1 MNVSMYTLILI
12 QSISIDFIK
21 TIHWFVKQFM
31 KRFIGLSNDCI
42 YYVDKSFDKPIE
54 TDCRIKIYIYI
65 YISTQ
70 YFINLNPL
78 TYIYKN

>member
-21 TIHWFVKQFM
+21 TIHWFVKRFM

-42 YYVDKSFDKPIE
+42 YSADKLFDKPIE
-54 TDCRIKIYIYI
+54 TDCRIKKYIYQLN
-65 YISTQ
+65 IS
-70 YFINLNPL
+70 
-78 TYIYKN
+78 

>member
-21 TIHWFVKQFM
+21 TIHWFVKRFM

-42 YYVDKSFDKPIE
+42 YSECID
-54 TDCRIKIYIYI
+54 IYIYI
-65 YISTQ
+65 YIYIKIITQ
-70 YFINLNPL
+70 RINQGVGSDTTCYNQTRWIP
-78 TYIYKN
+78 

>member
-21 TIHWFVKQFM
+21 TIHWFVKRFM

-42 YYVDKSFDKPIE
+42 YSADKSFDKPIE
-54 TDCRIKIYIYI
+54 TDCRIKKN
-65 YISTQ
+65 ISTQ

-78 TYIYKN
+78 TYIYILK